1 MKVLHYADVAF
12 TCKTAVWFT
21 RFTHLTLNTIKDTN
35 PIQYLHLPEFSLHIT
50 FGWNLILRVSKSL
63 WETNLLSNIVYET
76 YQILV
81 LKKKKKKYCMIMI
94 RPQCH
99 VQMKTNYMYRYFITV
114 LLALWYVSSLIYIHS
129 RTTLSVLNMIVIQ

>member
-35 PIQYLHLPEFSLHIT
+35 PIQYLHLPEFSLHIWMKFNST
-50 FGWNLILRVSKSL
+50 CFLITMRNKSFIKYSL
-63 WETNLLSNIVYET
+63 WNISNFG
-76 YQILV
+76 
-81 LKKKKKKYCMIMI
+81 LKKKEKKYCMIMI

-99 VQMKTNYMYRYFITV
+99 VQMKTNYMYFITV